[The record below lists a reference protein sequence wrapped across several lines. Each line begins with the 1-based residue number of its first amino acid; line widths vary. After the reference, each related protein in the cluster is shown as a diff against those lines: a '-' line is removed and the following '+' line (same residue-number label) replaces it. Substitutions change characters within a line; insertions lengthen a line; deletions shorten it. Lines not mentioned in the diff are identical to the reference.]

1 MSFILIT
8 GTLAVFSHEIDWL
21 TNSAKRV
28 DSDTVDGVNWSAIYQ
43 SVQNHYGDKNYQN
56 LTAPRDPWFSAELVY
71 IVEGEERHRAF
82 FHPSTGE
89 LLGEGRWFN
98 WQRFFR
104 MTHRH
109 LMMPTIIGVSIVGS
123 LGVLLFISFITSFYI
138 YPKWWRGL
146 FRKPRTHHPKVFWG
160 DIHRLLG
167 VWSQWFILVISVT
180 GIWYLVER
188 WGGAATYPSRGK
200 VQTELAQNQAVSP
213 SHEQFEQML
222 ESVKRSYPELTI
234 TNIRFPVLAGQRVS
248 FTGSAEAVL
257 VRPRANM
264 VSFDPVN
271 GELIGLN
278 KGVGLSLHA
287 RISEAADP
295 LHFGYFGGMTTKIV
309 YFLFG
314 IALSAIAISGVYI
327 FGMRVSRKPKE
338 VVAQPKLYWQGA
350 LANMKQGKWFS
361 YLVVTTCLVLTTL
374 VFTGLVN

>member
-28 DSDTVDGVNWSAIYQ
+28 DHATVDGVNWPAIYQ

-56 LTAPRDPWFSAELVY
+56 LRAPRDPWFSAELVY
-71 IVEGEERHRAF
+71 IVEGEERRRAF

-109 LMMPTIIGVSIVGS
+109 LMMPTIIGVSIVGI
-123 LGVLLFISFITSFYI
+123 LGVLLFISFISSFYI
-138 YPKWWRGL
+138 YPKWWKGF

-160 DIHRLLG
+160 DMHRLLG
-167 VWSQWFILVISVT
+167 VWSQWFVLIISVT

-188 WGGAATYPSRGK
+188 WGGAASYPSRGK
-200 VQTELAQNQAVSP
+200 VQTELAQNQAVTP
-213 SHEQFEQML
+213 SAEQFEQML
-222 ESVKRSYPELTI
+222 AEVKLSYPELEI
-234 TNIRFPVLAGQRVS
+234 TNIRFPFLPGHSVS
-248 FTGSAEAVL
+248 FTGSANAVL

-264 VSFDPVN
+264 VSFDPVSS
-271 GELIGLN
+271 ELLALN
-278 KGVGLSLHA
+278 KGVELSFHA

-295 LHFGYFGGMTTKIV
+295 LHFGSFGGMTTKII

-327 FGMRVSRKPKE
+327 FGMRITQKPKE
-338 VVAQPKLYWQGA
+338 RVVQPKLYWQGA
-350 LANMKQGKWFS
+350 FTSMKKGKWFS
-361 YLVVTTCLVLTTL
+361 YFVLTICLILTVI
-374 VFTGLVN
+374 VFSGLAY